1 MRSERNDRAWYGFE
15 GAVSKII
22 PALRKEGFVVSD
34 VHDSSFNQ
42 RYTIFNNQSEQ
53 IGELN
58 IDKKF
63 GRFIQ
68 KNSHRGVTIYRNHF
82 QSSKL
87 EKFARKYSSPLTIS
101 T

>member
-1 MRSERNDRAWYGFE
+1 MRSERNERVWYGFK

-34 VHDSSFNQ
+34 VHDSSTDQ
-42 RYTIFNNQSEQ
+42 RYTLFNTRSEQ
-53 IGELN
+53 IGELS

-63 GRFIQ
+63 RRVIPRDSQ
-68 KNSHRGVTIYRNHF
+68 RGITIYRNQF

-87 EKFARKYSSPLTIS
+87 EKFARRYRLS
-101 T
+101 